1 LQGTFFATPG
11 PRVSIMPQVLDWQ
24 NADPRDLVRR
34 AVQALAAG
42 KLVALPTETVYGVA
56 ASGLLPDAV
65 ARLALARRLPE
76 ARPLPLA
83 VAGPAEALDWVPDMN
98 FLGRRLARRCWPG
111 PVTLVLGGADRGVA
125 SRLPDAVRRHVCPT
139 GTVGLR
145 AAAHEALL
153 RVRRLLPGPLLL
165 TAAARGDEPAAA
177 TAGQVVQ
184 SLGEAVD
191 LVVDDGPCQYGRP
204 STVVGVDGKR
214 WQILR
219 EGLVPAELVRRQT
232 ACALVFVCTGNT
244 CRSPLAEALCKKMLA
259 ERLGCTPAELPQRG
273 FLVLSAG
280 VAAMM
285 GARAAEEAVAVA
297 AEFGADL
304 AEHRSRPLTA
314 DLARQADCLLVMTH
328 GHAEAV
334 REQFGRVAPRLC
346 LLDPSGEDI
355 PDPIGSDLPVYRDC
369 ARQIACHLDRLVDE
383 FKEQALPPPEAE
395 NV

>member
-1 LQGTFFATPG
+1 
-11 PRVSIMPQVLDWQ
+11 MPQVLDWH
-24 NADPRDLVRR
+24 NADSRDLIRCV
-34 AVQALAAG
+34 VQALAAG

-65 ARLALARRLPE
+65 ARLARARQLPE
-76 ARPLPLA
+76 AHSLPLA
-83 VAGPAEALDWVPDMN
+83 VAGPAEALDWVPEMN

-111 PVTLVLGGADRGVA
+111 PVTLVFDEAGRGVA

-139 GTVGLR
+139 GSVALR
-145 AAAHEALL
+145 APAHEALL
-153 RVRRLLPGPLLL
+153 GILRLLPGPLLL
-165 TAAARGDEPAAA
+165 TAAARGEEPAAA
-177 TAGQVVQ
+177 TGEQVVQ
-184 SLGEAVD
+184 ALGAAVD
-191 LVVDDGPCQYGRP
+191 VVLDDGACQYGQP
-204 STVVGVDGKR
+204 STVVRVDGKR
-214 WQILR
+214 WQVLR

-232 ACALVFVCTGNT
+232 ACILVFVCTGNT
-244 CRSPLAEALCKKMLA
+244 CRSPLAEAVCKKMLA

-280 VAAMM
+280 LAAMM

-297 AEFGADL
+297 AELGADL
-304 AEHRSRPLTA
+304 SSHRSRSLTA

-334 REQFGRVAPRLC
+334 REQFGHVSPRLC

-355 PDPIGSDLPVYRDC
+355 ADPIGSDLPVYREC
-369 ARQIACHLDRLVDE
+369 ARQIAGHLERWVAE
-383 FKEQALPPPEAE
+383 FQEQALPPPEGD